1 MAVGEEQE
9 DGNVDIHPCLSYFI
23 QGSDLAKLT
32 VTPTPL
38 VLVLGSGLSNMALVR
53 ALIKKIV
60 IRVTTLEL

>member
-23 QGSDLAKLT
+23 QGLDLPKLT

-38 VLVLGSGLSNMALVR
+38 VLALGSGLSNMALVR
-53 ALIKKIV
+53 AL
-60 IRVTTLEL
+60 L